1 MVGPTSSSD
10 GSPDLPA
17 FTADPAELLR
27 VPRATYRLQ
36 LGPDLTFDDAA
47 RLVPYLAAL
56 GISDCYISPFFEASS
71 NRSHGYDVSDH
82 GRFRA
87 ELGCE
92 TAFGRFAQ
100 ALRHHGLGLLIDV
113 VPNHMGIAGSRNAWW
128 FDVLM
133 HGASS
138 PYAPFFDIDW
148 MPVKAELAN
157 KVLLPLLGD
166 QYGVVLDRGELR
178 VQLSDGRFTIYYYDT
193 VLPVA
198 PRTYVQVLGHRLDQ
212 LEDALGS
219 EHAALLELKAVY
231 HLLLTIPHRTETD
244 PERLAARH
252 RETEIAHQKF
262 ARLLETS
269 GDVRDFITENVRLF
283 NGTPGDPRSFDLLD
297 GLLHD
302 QVYRLA
308 YWRVAGEEINY
319 RRFFDI
325 NELAAIRTEDP
336 RVFAE
341 THRLIFRL
349 VREGIVTGLRIDH
362 PDGLYAPGE
371 YFRRLHRACYL
382 ETVRGRVAAEAAADS
397 TAWRDRT
404 VLERYDAIQQ
414 ERGASLRPFYIVAE
428 KILAPGER
436 LPDHWAVLGTTGYE
450 FLNLLNGIFIDR
462 QQAAA
467 VERIYMRL
475 LRQRPPFPE
484 IVYQSKRLI
493 METSMAAELSM
504 LGHRLDRISEKHRSS
519 RDFTLASLTQAL
531 REIIANFPVYRTYVG
546 DSGDGPSERDREY
559 IGRAVVTAKRRTPT
573 MDVSIYD
580 WIHDLLVLKF
590 PAWAEEADRAERLD
604 LVLRFQQTTGPVTAK
619 GYEDT
624 ALYRYHR
631 LVSLNEVGGDPSRF
645 GTPVAEFHAAN
656 VVRQAS
662 SPHALSATS
671 THDTKRSEDV
681 RARINVL
688 SEIPGEWR
696 ARVETWQNLNRKH
709 RVVVDGQAVPGP
721 NEEYLLYQT
730 LVGAWPISLERL
742 QAYLLKAIH
751 EAKVET
757 SWINP
762 TTRYDEAVLGFA
774 EAVLD
779 PARSAPFL
787 ADFTRFQTRVA
798 NFGAL
803 NSLAQVLVKVTAPGV
818 PDFYQG
824 TELWDLSLVD
834 PDNRRPVDWALRR
847 RLLDDLVKEIEGTQ
861 DLAGLARSLL
871 KTREDGRV
879 KLYLTRQTLAFR
891 RARAA
896 LFERGEYRPLEA
908 QGPLAE
914 HVYAF
919 ARVADGEVALTVVPL
934 HLAKRRIDD
943 PPLGPD
949 YWGGTWLPIPDDLG
963 ARFGNVLT
971 GETVEVGLTAEG
983 RGLALGRALASFP
996 VALLETAP

>member
-1 MVGPTSSSD
+1 MSVPISSSD
-10 GSPDLPA
+10 GSQDLPA
-17 FTADPAELLR
+17 FTADPAALLR

-47 RLVPYLAAL
+47 ALVPYLAAL

-87 ELGCE
+87 ELGGE
-92 TAFGRFAQ
+92 TAFGRFAE

-113 VPNHMGIAGSRNAWW
+113 VPNHMGIAGNRNAWW
-128 FDVLM
+128 SDVLM

-157 KVLLPLLGD
+157 RVLLPMLGD

-178 VQLSDGRFTIYYYDT
+178 VQLADGRFTIHYYDT

-198 PRTYVQVLGHRLDQ
+198 PRTYVQILGHRLDE
-212 LEDALGS
+212 LEASLGS
-219 EHAALLELKAVY
+219 EHTALLELKAVY
-231 HLLLTIPHRTETD
+231 QLLLTIPHRTETN

-252 RETEIAHQKF
+252 RETDIAHQKF
-262 ARLLETS
+262 ASLLETS
-269 GDVRDFITENVRLF
+269 GDIRDFITENVRLF

-297 GLLHD
+297 GLLND

-371 YFRRLHRACYL
+371 YFRRLQRACYL
-382 ETVRGRVAAEAAADS
+382 ETVRGKVAAESAGDS
-397 TAWRDRT
+397 IAWRDRA
-404 VLERYDAIQQ
+404 VLEHYDAAQQ

-450 FLNLLNGIFIDR
+450 FLNCLNGIFIDR

-475 LRQRPPFPE
+475 IRQRSSFPE

-531 REIIANFPVYRTYVG
+531 REIVANFPVYRTYVG
-546 DSGDGPSERDREY
+546 DSGNGPSERDREY
-559 IGRAVVTAKRRTPT
+559 IGRALVAAKRRTPT

-624 ALYRYHR
+624 AFYRYHR
-631 LVSLNEVGGDPSRF
+631 LVSLNEVGSDPSRF
-645 GTPVAEFHAAN
+645 GTTVAEFHAFN
-656 VVRQAS
+656 VTRQAS
-662 SPHALSATS
+662 FPHALSATS

-688 SEIPGEWR
+688 SEIPGEWHAKVR
-696 ARVETWQNLNRKH
+696 AWQNLNRKH

-730 LVGAWPISLERL
+730 LVGAWPISVDRVQE
-742 QAYLLKAIH
+742 YLRKAIH

-762 TTRYDEAVLGFA
+762 AIRYDEAVLSFA
-774 EAVLD
+774 KAVLD
-779 PARSAPFL
+779 PAQSTRFL
-787 ADFTRFQTRVA
+787 ADFTRFQARIA
-798 NFGAL
+798 AFGAV

-847 RLLDDLVKEIEGTQ
+847 RLLDDLVKEIEGAQ
-861 DLAGLARSLL
+861 GSAALARSLL
-871 KTREDGRV
+871 ESREDGRI
-879 KLYLTRQTLAFR
+879 KLYLTRQALAFR
-891 RARAA
+891 HKRAL
-896 LFERGEYRPLEA
+896 LFERGEYRALEA

-914 HVYAF
+914 HVCAF
-919 ARVADGEVALTVVPL
+919 ARVGDGGGALTVVP
-934 HLAKRRIDD
+934 HYLARRRIDD

-949 YWGGTWLPIPDDLG
+949 YWGSTWLPIAEDLG
-963 ARFGNVLT
+963 ARFRNVLT
-971 GETVEVGLTAEG
+971 GAILEVELTTEG
-983 RGLALGRALASFP
+983 RGLALGRVLASFP